1 MTASWP
7 PFESQTW
14 PKDPTLPTAAPDGF
28 LAPTS
33 PPNPSTSEPPLS
45 SQQVDTYRN
54 NFYELIIKEV
64 VKALTGFFLPSAGS
78 AITQLGN
85 WASDIPIIG
94 PLVNMIT
101 GVIGGGLEA
110 IGTFFS
116 NLTGTGGFLPFGDD
130 LNSGSFD
137 PISSAV
143 NFISSILNP
152 SGMLG
157 GLFSGSLIPGLDGS
171 KITSGKVSDDNTG
184 VGFMRDTLV
193 SGFAAAPGT
202 SGYSNAE
209 LGASAFLVQST
220 ASNGL
225 QSAAELNAKMAAQIA
240 GTNAN
245 AGVGGWYLQIAPSG
259 APGAPLP

>member
-1 MTASWP
+1 MTGSWP
-7 PFESQTW
+7 LFESQTW
-14 PKDPTLPTAAPDGF
+14 PKDPTAPAAAPDGY
-28 LAPTS
+28 LAPTA

-45 SQQVDTYRN
+45 SQQVDTYRD

-64 VKALTGFFLPSAGS
+64 VKALTGFFTPSAGS

-85 WASDIPIIG
+85 FASNIPLIG
-94 PLVNMIT
+94 PLVQMVT

-110 IGTFFS
+110 IGTFFG
-116 NLTGTGGFLPFGDD
+116 NLTGLGGFLPFGDN
-130 LNSGSFD
+130 LNSGTFD

-171 KITSGKVSDDNTG
+171 KITSGKVSDSNTG
-184 VGFMRDTLV
+184 VEGLRDTLYA
-193 SGFAAAPGT
+193 GFSATPGH
-202 SGYSNAE
+202 S
-209 LGASAFLVQST
+209 GASNSQLETQAGLLQYT
-220 ASNGL
+220 ASSGL
-225 QSAAELNAKMAAQIA
+225 QSAAELNAKVAAQIN
-240 GTNAN
+240 NAN
-245 AGVGGWYLQIAPSG
+245 SNYATGGWYLQIAPGG